1 MHSYRAVGSRSTHS
15 SHTHMFMHMH
25 TYIYTHITCYYTHI
39 TQRFLCDALHM
50 VPSPRGKRWTVPD
63 SSADATAGEGH
74 TLPPEVLGLSCHVT
88 HLPVLDI
95 AATSHSSLPSEAAA
109 IAAFEAP
116 PLPIRMDGLDFTSFH
131 AFHRAGSNVETGAEA
146 TAKTILL
153 SIRSEIRKDQSVLRA
168 TRKYLGPCG
177 CLSFLVVQTIA
188 HLEEKMKKM
197 MVDADG
203 DGKVLV
209 CAA

>member
-1 MHSYRAVGSRSTHS
+1 MY
-15 SHTHMFMHMH
+15 
-25 TYIYTHITCYYTHI
+25 TYIRTSYVITRTSRNAACVTLFTWCH
-39 TQRFLCDALHM
+39 RPAA
-50 VPSPRGKRWTVPD
+50 
-63 SSADATAGEGH
+63 SAGPCPTAPQMQQQVKATSCR
-74 TLPPEVLGLSCHVT
+74 PKYWGLSCHVT
-88 HLPVLDI
+88 HLPVHDI
-95 AATSHSSLPSEAAA
+95 AATSNSSLPSEAAA

-116 PLPIRMDGLDFTSFH
+116 PQPIRMDGLDFTSFH
-131 AFHRAGSNVETGAEA
+131 AFHRAGSNVETGADA

-188 HLEEKMKKM
+188 HLEEKMKNM

-203 DGKVLV
+203 DGKVRV